1 MAVLVKVSKEE
12 TPRERIRIRNYG
24 LFAKV
29 QTLLQSSRFRSS
41 IKFLRFA
48 KRLGESMTTSKSDFL
63 RVLSEVL
70 SPLKSSRTLL
80 PLLLICSPILIPIG
94 CKSLHA
100 PSRTKIDSGE
110 SINQS
115 SQNKVEGVFH
125 TFTKKTGTSS
135 GGACSGT
142 AVSTN
147 TAITAAHCLY
157 DKGDQVD
164 KNTGKI
170 SGKQYCISNA
180 IYKDVC
186 SSELYVPALYPK
198 LEQSGGRGTDL
209 GWVVFPEGTFKYFF
223 PMNAGTLSVGDEIVM
238 VGYSEEKLSD
248 KSNGS
253 KRFGWNKVT
262 SFQTAAR
269 SDIFTNYASRFENVA
284 VSPGDSG
291 GPLMQNCLISGVA
304 SRMTEESNKKSIHTN
319 LTHPDNVALLKSG
332 IGGAYFCGLSGSDPT
347 RCPQEAMYVA
357 KPGVSKTSRDFPCYV
372 PALAQNQTPDSPG
385 TPAPQ
390 QPQAIPTKPFRIYA
404 ALTESNDLLIR
415 ADERLSE
422 AFVCT
427 GLSAQAANSCSN
439 KKSAMWDGSQFK
451 IRLTLPG
458 SRGSIII
465 VKIQAKRQRDGL
477 SSTQTIKVTKR

>member
-1 MAVLVKVSKEE
+1 MNTSQRSFFCVFSKALS
-12 TPRERIRIRNYG
+12 N
-24 LFAKV
+24 LN
-29 QTLLQSSRFRSS
+29 SNRSV
-41 IKFLRFA
+41 F
-48 KRLGESMTTSKSDFL
+48 
-63 RVLSEVL
+63 
-70 SPLKSSRTLL
+70 LL
-80 PLLLICSPILIPIG
+80 PLFCAPILIPIS
-94 CKSLHA
+94 CKSLN
-100 PSRTKIDSGE
+100 PISRTKIDAGE

-125 TFTKKTGTSS
+125 TFTKKAGASS
-135 GGACSGT
+135 GGACTGT
-142 AVSTN
+142 AVSTS

-157 DKGDQVD
+157 DRGDQVD

-170 SGKQYCISNA
+170 SGKQYCVSNA

-186 SSELYVPALYPK
+186 SSELYVSALYPR

-223 PMNAGTLSVGDEIVM
+223 PMNAGALSVGDEILM

-253 KRFGWNKVT
+253 KRFGWNRVS

-291 GPLMQNCLISGVA
+291 GPLMKECLVSGIA
-304 SRMTEESNKKSIHTN
+304 SRMTEEANKKSIHTN
-319 LTHPDNVALLKSG
+319 LTHPENVALLKSG
-332 IGGAYFCGLSGSDPT
+332 IGGAYFCGLTGGDPFQ
-347 RCPQEAMYVA
+347 CPPEAMYVP
-357 KPGVSKTSRDFPCYV
+357 KPGVNKTSRDFPCYV
-372 PALAQNQTPDSPG
+372 PALAQNSAPDSSAA
-385 TPAPQ
+385 PAPQ
-390 QPQAIPTKPFRIYA
+390 QPQASPTKPFRIYA
-404 ALTESNDLLIR
+404 ALMESSDLLIR

-427 GLSAQAANSCSN
+427 GSSAQVANACSN
-439 KKSAMWDGSQFK
+439 KTLAIWDGSQHK

-458 SRGSIII
+458 NRGSILF
-465 VKIQAKRQRDGL
+465 VKIQAKRQRDGA
-477 SSTQTIKVTKR
+477 SSAQTIKVTKR

>member
-1 MAVLVKVSKEE
+1 
-12 TPRERIRIRNYG
+12 
-24 LFAKV
+24 
-29 QTLLQSSRFRSS
+29 
-41 IKFLRFA
+41 
-48 KRLGESMTTSKSDFL
+48 MTTSKNGFF

-70 SPLKSSRTLL
+70 GRLKSSRRLV
-80 PLLLICSPILIPIG
+80 PVLLICSPILIPIG
-94 CKSLHA
+94 CKSLN
-100 PSRTKIDSGE
+100 PLSRTKIDSGE

-125 TFTKKTGTSS
+125 TFTKKAGTSS

-157 DKGDQVD
+157 DRGDQVD

-186 SSELYVPALYPK
+186 SSELYVPTIYPR

-223 PMNAGTLSVGDEIVM
+223 PMNAGTLSVGDNIVM
-238 VGYSEEKLSD
+238 VGYSEEKLAD
-248 KSNGS
+248 KGNGS
-253 KRFGWNKVT
+253 KRFGWNQVT

-269 SDIFTNYASRFENVA
+269 SDIFTRYDSRFENVA

-291 GPLMQNCLISGVA
+291 GPLIHNCLVSGVA

-319 LTHPDNVALLKSG
+319 LTHPDNAALLKSG

-347 RCPQEAMYVA
+347 HCPQEAMYA
-357 KPGVSKTSRDFPCYV
+357 PKPGVGKTSRDFPCYV
-372 PALAQNQTPDSPG
+372 PALAQNQTPDSAGAP
-385 TPAPQ
+385 TPQ
-390 QPQAIPTKPFRIYA
+390 QPQALPAKPYRIYA

-422 AFVCT
+422 AFVCSGT
-427 GLSAQAANSCSN
+427 SAQAANSCSN
-439 KKSAMWDGSQFK
+439 KTFATWDGSQFK
-451 IRLTLPG
+451 MRLTLPG
-458 SRGSIII
+458 SRGSIVFI
-465 VKIQAKRQRDGL
+465 KIQAKRQRDGV
-477 SSTQTIKVTKR
+477 SSAQTIKVTKR